1 MPNWYI
7 HLEVARKIAKLLP
20 QLTPG
25 ENSAFNGPGPLPND
39 LARIIEDYP
48 NYYALGALGPDMFY
62 LLPDFKGHRGNMIAE
77 AASKIIEIYNL
88 IDKIIIDPWEG
99 KFAPISEDS
108 NELVS
113 RLTGGLSDEL
123 GRLCQYASGILTEQV
138 FDLLSVAFPDWFGI
152 LGCGPGAAFDD
163 SLFFWSD
170 MFHYRRTNEFACDL
184 FQHAMQFTYDAKG
197 NTGPAGPGNPGYE
210 PGVAFAL
217 GWMTH
222 IGTDVTGHAF
232 TNEKVGGP
240 FRLHWQRHHVVENH
254 MDAYVYKQNHQGD
267 ALYDMVTTSALH
279 FWVQFR
285 EDAMHSPKY
294 NYLLGVDNKPPDPDP
309 NAPTAPLPL
318 YPTGLNSRDYYNRRQ
333 IFNVDSKIPPE
344 LVAFLRDVMK
354 ATFYDRNTPDSN
366 DSMPTH
372 PMILAPVTGDARPD
386 LNLMNANFQLF
397 YEYIKLTTTNYY
409 FMPKPVP
416 PDVIPENLDP
426 PIPPGNDD
434 PPSADDP
441 ALNFFDLVLGV
452 AALVAYISDW
462 LLYVITVLPGL
473 IADLATYP
481 ARVVLYQFEMGFYLL
496 WRSFR
501 YLLVLEGFD
510 LPQPDE
516 IDNGLIT
523 LGVSSKGVSDN
534 LLTNIIG
541 DVSGGLFGYGP
552 PQPSP
557 DEIVPD
563 PVYPRDTVVDEQNLL
578 EQIVAGV
585 RGLLDK
591 VSSVGLEA
599 LGPNDAPQPSEYL
612 SPWRY
617 PSRNYAGRDVLG
629 EPGHTTAGPYQP
641 GSPFALPEFLVE
653 TNCPGTDQARQSYEA
668 ASSPAA
674 TDAVTDAI
682 TDGPGRDMQHIAY
695 LANIFEGLG
704 HVHVLEMSPGQQD
717 WSFVDVTEAA
727 GAPAATFR
735 WGALTSWMSSNGS
748 LRRIAYI
755 DGNGHVQE
763 LSISPGQGWSVVDVT
778 QAAGAPAAGQV
789 GALVSWTS
797 TSDNAHIAYIDGN
810 GHVQELSISPG
821 QGWSAVDVTQAAGA
835 PAAQGLAFTL
845 TSWISAS
852 DDAQHIAYVDGQGHV
867 QELSMG
873 SGQGWSAV
881 DVTQA
886 AGAPDADL
894 DSPLTSW
901 VSASDDAQ
909 HIAYL
914 EGENHVQE
922 LSMSPGQGWSVVD
935 VTQAAGAP
943 DSQWSALTSW
953 ISASDDA
960 QHIAYVDGQ
969 GHVQELSMGSGQGWS
984 VVDVTAAAGAP
995 DVIQAGAFTSWMSA
1009 SDNLEW
1015 NNLGDPIHYSLYIIG
1030 ELTRD
1035 TITDPGTVASFNL
1048 DSDRGYGYKC
1058 WDYDR
1063 IQGYDSKPDSKPPP
1077 QYAYYANSV
1086 DLNAVRAPTQYAVP
1100 CTPPRGFIKYAL
1112 SPDCYNPEHV
1122 DRNSAEWNH
1131 TLDPTVDPAIIPIL
1145 NVHDY
1150 HPRTNLQTHYLTRL
1164 LSDLAA
1170 SPGDGQVTL
1179 TWKPMS
1185 GAVSYN
1191 LYRSTTDGDGTAG
1204 TKIPNVTSGYVDTGL
1219 TAGAYYYYV
1228 VTAVDS
1234 SGAESPPSAQA
1245 AAVPG
1250 TPPATAPTGMAA
1262 TAGAH
1267 YGYHALTNQPGDQSR
1282 VIGVILKVT
1291 LTWDNTPGAA
1301 TYRVYRSTDPAKDW
1315 TRLAEPAASPYEDLD
1330 VNLTT
1335 TYYYHITAVSQS
1347 GESGASLVAGATHG
1361 GLHYPGCDQMNG

>member
-20 QLTPG
+20 QLAPG
-25 ENSAFNGPGPLPND
+25 ENSAFNGPGLSPND
-39 LARIIEDYP
+39 LAKIIETYP

-88 IDKIIIDPWEG
+88 IDKIIIDPWQG

-170 MFHYRRTNEFACDL
+170 ISHYRRTNEFACDL
-184 FQHAMQFTYDAKG
+184 FQHAMQFTYDANG
-197 NTGPAGPGNPGYE
+197 NTGPAGPGNIGYE

-254 MDAYVYKQNHQGD
+254 MDAYVYKQNHQDD
-267 ALYDMVTTSALH
+267 ALYDMVATSALH

-285 EDAMHSPKY
+285 EDAMPKYSPKY

-309 NAPTAPLPL
+309 NAPTAPLPE

-333 IFNVDSKIPPE
+333 IFEVDSRIPPE

-452 AALVAYISDW
+452 AALVAYVSDW

-516 IDNGLIT
+516 IDYGLIT

-534 LLTNIIG
+534 LLTNIVG
-541 DVSGGLFGYGP
+541 DVYGGLFGYGS

-563 PVYPRDTVVDEQNLL
+563 PVYPRDTVVDEQNLI
-578 EQIVAGV
+578 EQIVSGV
-585 RGLLDK
+585 RGLLDP
-591 VSSVGLEA
+591 VSPVGVDA
-599 LGPNDAPQPSEYL
+599 LGPSDAPLPSEYL

-617 PSRNYAGRDVLG
+617 PARNYAGKDVLG
-629 EPGHTTAGPYQP
+629 EPGATVAGPYQP

-653 TNCPGTDQARQSYEA
+653 TNTPGTDQARQSYEA

-682 TDGPGRDMQHIAY
+682 AGGQGRDVQHIVY
-695 LANIFEGLG
+695 LANILEGLG
-704 HVHVLEMSPGQQD
+704 HVRLLEMSPGGA
-717 WSFVDVTEAA
+717 WSSADITEAA
-727 GAPAATFR
+727 GAPAAAFQ
-735 WGALTSWMSSNGS
+735 WGALTMFTSDGV
-748 LRRIAYI
+748 RHIAYI
-755 DGNGHVQE
+755 DGQGRIRE
-763 LSISPGQGWSVVDVT
+763 LSLSPGQGWSAVDLTQAAGAPAAELDSPLISWVSDSDNAQHIAYLEGENHIQDLSMSPGRGWSVIDVT
-778 QAAGAPAAGQV
+778 QAAGAPDGQW
-789 GALVSWTS
+789 GALGSWIS
-797 TSDNAHIAYIDGN
+797 ASDNAQHIAYLDIQ
-810 GHVQELSISPG
+810 GHVQELSITPG
-821 QGWSAVDVTQAAGA
+821 RGWSAVDVTQAAGA
-835 PAAQGLAFTL
+835 PA
-845 TSWISAS
+845 
-852 DDAQHIAYVDGQGHV
+852 DV
-867 QELSMG
+867 QIG
-873 SGQGWSAV
+873 
-881 DVTQA
+881 
-886 AGAPDADL
+886 
-894 DSPLTSW
+894 
-901 VSASDDAQ
+901 
-909 HIAYL
+909 
-914 EGENHVQE
+914 
-922 LSMSPGQGWSVVD
+922 
-935 VTQAAGAP
+935 
-943 DSQWSALTSW
+943 ALTSW
-953 ISASDDA
+953 TST
-960 QHIAYVDGQ
+960 
-969 GHVQELSMGSGQGWS
+969 SG
-984 VVDVTAAAGAP
+984 
-995 DVIQAGAFTSWMSA
+995 
-1009 SDNLEW
+1009 NLDW

-1030 ELTRD
+1030 QLTRD
-1035 TITDPGTVASFNL
+1035 TISDPSTVASFNL

-1063 IQGYDSKPDSKPPP
+1063 IRGYDSKTGGTPPA
-1077 QYAYYANSV
+1077 QYGYYANSV

-1112 SPDCYNPEHV
+1112 SPDCYNPCHV
-1122 DRNSAEWNH
+1122 DKNSAEWNH
-1131 TLDPTVDPAIIPIL
+1131 TMDVDPAIKPIL
-1145 NVHDY
+1145 KVHDY
-1150 HPRTNLQTHYLTRL
+1150 HPRINLQTHYLTRL

-1204 TKIPNVTSGYVDTGL
+1204 TKISNVTSGYVDTGL
-1219 TAGAYYYYV
+1219 TADAYYYV
-1228 VTAVDS
+1228 VTAMDS
-1234 SGAESPPSAQA
+1234 SGAESQPSAQA
-1245 AAVPG
+1245 AAIPG
-1250 TPPATAPTGMAA
+1250 TPPAAAPTGMAA
-1262 TAGAH
+1262 TAGARH
-1267 YGYHALTNQPGDQSR
+1267 GYHALTNQPGDQSR
-1282 VIGVILKVT
+1282 VIGVTPMVT
-1291 LTWDNTPGAA
+1291 LTWDDTPGAA
-1301 TYRVYRSTDPAKDW
+1301 SYRVYRSTDPAKNW
-1315 TRLAEPAASPYEDLD
+1315 RLLAEPTVSQYEDLD
-1330 VNLTT
+1330 VSLTI
-1335 TYYYHITAVSQS
+1335 TYYYYVTAISQS
-1347 GESGASLVAGATHG
+1347 GESGASLVAGATPG
-1361 GLHYPGCDQMNG
+1361 GLHYPRCDQMNG